1 MDMYDTDIDMWNL
14 NEEKNLLI
22 MKFFWD
28 FEPDHVSQPVT
39 ERSSNVTE
47 VINFWIQ
54 KLQWKCQATYITATA
69 STIIIFPMIQK

>member
-1 MDMYDTDIDMWNL
+1 MGMYDTDIDMWNL

-47 VINFWIQ
+47 VINF
-54 KLQWKCQATYITATA
+54 
-69 STIIIFPMIQK
+69 